1 MAEKVV
7 LQGDGDVFQT
17 LDQTILELEARGL
30 GDIGTDVPVCII
42 LKSTGEVRDGIRIFD
57 SIAYIDASDSQIV
70 DDIEGY

>member
-1 MAEKVV
+1 MSEKVV

-57 SIAYIDASDSQIV
+57 SIAYIDASDSQII

>member
-1 MAEKVV
+1 MSEKVV

-17 LDQTILELEARGL
+17 LEETILELEARGL

-57 SIAYIDASDSQIV
+57 SIAYIDASDSQII

>member
-1 MAEKVV
+1 MSEKVV

>member
-17 LDQTILELEARGL
+17 LEQTILELEARGL